1 MDVFARVR
9 MQCRSKS
16 GGTIFT
22 AAFQQNEITVPVF
35 IRPEEI
41 TLERPVVPPG
51 ENGPFQEPAAVRSP
65 APSKVPSNRGGTYA
79 GQLSQPC
86 TLPWVMRGSAQN
98 CVQ

>member
-41 TLERPVVPPG
+41 TLVRPVVPPG
-51 ENGPFQEPAAVRSP
+51 ENGPFQEPGGSQKSGP
-65 APSKVPSNRGGTYA
+65 EQGPFKQGGTYA

>member
-51 ENGPFQEPAAVRSP
+51 ENGPFQEPGGSQKSGPEQGPFKQGERTRASCPSP
-65 APSKVPSNRGGTYA
+65 APCPG
-79 GQLSQPC
+79 
-86 TLPWVMRGSAQN
+86 
-98 CVQ
+98 